1 MMQDQF
7 EEVPINQEETPPFL
21 QDEEPT
27 RKNMTAVRGS
37 RGTYATPVINP
48 QRSILND
55 LGNGIENLFNNMARQ
70 VPSTAPAASRESQQF
85 PVASK
90 SQQTPASVNPPS
102 IRQPSVRQPSDR

>member
-7 EEVPINQEETPPFL
+7 EEVPINQEETVPFI
-21 QDEEPT
+21 QDEEPA
-27 RKNMTAVRGS
+27 RRNVTAVRGS

-85 PVASK
+85 PVASE
-90 SQQTPASVNPPS
+90 SQQTPVSVS
-102 IRQPSVRQPSDR
+102 QPSVRQPSVR